1 MLNVL
6 RSAWKDDRIAFPNI
20 VYNLKKKLKS
30 FFFEDNDNKPTL
42 TDFRALTSPT
52 PHSLSLRFVGLV
64 NILDTRQNYLK
75 TYI

>member
-1 MLNVL
+1 MLFCVL
-6 RSAWKDDRIAFPNI
+6 LGKMIELLFLILYD
-20 VYNLKKKLKS
+20 NLKKKLKS
-30 FFFEDNDNKPTL
+30 CFFEDNDNKPTL